1 MNIWK
6 KHLIK
11 NKLLKLNNISKKL
24 LLLQRNELLTE
35 RQKWT
40 RKKFGR
46 FLFTNIFINFNQTKD
61 IASEAENLFIS
72 EIDTFKEFLPKNV
85 KNIMDIGCGLGIIN
99 VLLNKFYNDKTS
111 FYLLDKNR
119 IDKKIKYGFSSNYE
133 SYNDLNET
141 KQILL
146 ENNIS
151 ENRLFLFDVEK
162 EISIDAKIDL
172 VISLKSMGYHYPF
185 EIYLNLFKKNC
196 NKNTTFIFDVSDGY
210 FDENL
215 FKNYFEN
222 IKIVY
227 EEKSIHSLKRLLCKG
242 LY

>member
-1 MNIWK
+1 M
-6 KHLIK
+6 
-11 NKLLKLNNISKKL
+11 LKLNNISKKL

-141 KQILL
+141 KRILL
-146 ENNIS
+146 ENNIN

-185 EIYLNLFKKNC
+185 ETYLNLFKKNC

-215 FKNYFEN
+215 FKKYFEN

-242 LY
+242 LYIN

>member
-1 MNIWK
+1 M
-6 KHLIK
+6 
-11 NKLLKLNNISKKL
+11 LKLNNISKKL
-24 LLLQRNELLTE
+24 LLLQRNELLTK

-40 RKKFGR
+40 RRRFGR
-46 FLFTNIFINFNQTKD
+46 FFFTNFFINFNQAKD
-61 IASEAENLFIS
+61 ISLDAENLFKS
-72 EIDTFKEFLPKNV
+72 EIDTFKDFLPRTCN
-85 KNIMDIGCGLGIIN
+85 NIMDIGCGLGIIN
-99 VLLNKFYNDKTS
+99 ILLNKFYNDKIC

-119 IDKKIKYGFSSNYE
+119 IDKKIQYGFSSNYE

-141 KQILL
+141 KRILL

-151 ENRLFLFDVEK
+151 ESNLFLFDVEK
-162 EISIDAKIDL
+162 EISIDTKIDL

-185 EIYLNLFKKNC
+185 ETYLNLFKKNC

-242 LY
+242 LYIN

>member
-1 MNIWK
+1 M
-6 KHLIK
+6 
-11 NKLLKLNNISKKL
+11 LKLNNISKKL

-61 IASEAENLFIS
+61 IASEAENLFKS
-72 EIDTFKEFLPKNV
+72 EMDTFKEFLPKNV

-185 EIYLNLFKKNC
+185 ETYLNLFKKNC

-242 LY
+242 LYIN

>member
-1 MNIWK
+1 MLN
-6 KHLIK
+6 
-11 NKLLKLNNISKKL
+11 LNNKSKKL

-35 RQKWT
+35 KQKWN

-46 FLFTNIFINFNQTKD
+46 FLFTNFFINFNQAKD
-61 IASEAENLFIS
+61 ISLDAENLFKS
-72 EIDTFKEFLPKNV
+72 EIDTFKDFLPRYC

-99 VLLNKFYNDKTS
+99 ILLNKFYNDKIS

-141 KQILL
+141 KRILL

-151 ENRLFLFDVEK
+151 ESNLFLFNVEK
-162 EISIDAKIDL
+162 DIQIDSKIDL

-185 EIYLNLFKKNC
+185 ETYLELLRKC
-196 NKNTTFIFDVSDGY
+196 CTENTIFIFDVTVDV

-215 FKNYFEN
+215 FKKYFEN
-222 IKIVY
+222 IETIY
-227 EEKSIHSLKRLLCKG
+227 QEKSIHSLKRLFCKG
-242 LY
+242 IRFN

>member
-1 MNIWK
+1 MLNFN
-6 KHLIK
+6 
-11 NKLLKLNNISKKL
+11 NKSKKL

-35 RQKWT
+35 KQKWK

-46 FLFTNIFINFNQTKD
+46 FLFTNFFVNFNQAKD
-61 IASEAENLFIS
+61 ISLDAENLFKN
-72 EIDTFKEFLPKNV
+72 EIDTFKDFLPRYC

-99 VLLNKFYNDKTS
+99 ILLNKFYNDKIS

-141 KQILL
+141 KRILL

-151 ENRLFLFDVEK
+151 ESNLFLFDVEK
-162 EISIDAKIDL
+162 DIQINSKIDL

-185 EIYLNLFKKNC
+185 ETYLQLLGKCC
-196 NKNTTFIFDVSDGY
+196 NENTIFIFDVNVDT
-210 FDENL
+210 FDEIIS
-215 FKNYFEN
+215 KKYFEN
-222 IKIVY
+222 IETIY
-227 EEKSIHSLKRLLCKG
+227 EEKSIHSLKRLFCKG
-242 LY
+242 LRFN

>member
-1 MNIWK
+1 M
-6 KHLIK
+6 LI
-11 NKLLKLNNISKKL
+11 LNNKSKKL

-35 RQKWT
+35 RQKWN

-46 FLFTNIFINFNQTKD
+46 FLFTNFFINFNQAKD
-61 IASEAENLFIS
+61 ISLDAENLFKS
-72 EIDTFKEFLPKNV
+72 EIDTFKDFLPRYC

-99 VLLNKFYNDKTS
+99 ILLNKFYNDKIS

-141 KQILL
+141 KRILL

-151 ENRLFLFDVEK
+151 ESNLFLFDVEK
-162 EISIDAKIDL
+162 DVQIDSKIDL

-185 EIYLNLFKKNC
+185 ETYLQLLVKCC
-196 NKNTTFIFDVSDGY
+196 NENTIFIFDVSADT
-210 FDENL
+210 FDEIL
-215 FKNYFEN
+215 FKKYFEN
-222 IKIVY
+222 IETIY
-227 EEKSIHSLKRLLCKG
+227 EEKSIHSLKRLFCKG
-242 LY
+242 LRFN